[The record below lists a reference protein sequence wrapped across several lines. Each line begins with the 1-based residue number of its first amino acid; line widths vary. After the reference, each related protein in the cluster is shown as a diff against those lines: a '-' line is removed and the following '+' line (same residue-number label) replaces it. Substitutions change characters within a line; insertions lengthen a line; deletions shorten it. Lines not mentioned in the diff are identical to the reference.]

1 MIGSIVMTKVMSM
14 ECDFSFA
21 ILNLLIISTAV
32 RVTFLPGPTQKSMEL
47 VRQSRLCYFCL
58 KHITCHC

>member
-47 VRQSRLCYFCL
+47 V
-58 KHITCHC
+58 